1 MMGIAVGLS
10 ADEPTRRL
18 GDALPTL
25 KKMGVDV
32 ADVQYRGS
40 FAFIA
45 QKSHPSKTV
54 LRKVVT
60 NEDSHKRPAHLRAVI
75 TGRPIAKTR

>member
-1 MMGIAVGLS
+1 MSRVIVGVS
-10 ADEPTRRL
+10 ADEPTNHL

-25 KKMGVDV
+25 KKMGVNV

-45 QKSHPSKTV
+45 QKDHPSKTV
-54 LRKVVT
+54 LSKALT
-60 NEDSHKRPAHLRAVI
+60 SEESHRQPAHLKAIIKGVI
-75 TGRPIAKTR
+75 A